1 MEIILKQWN
10 TTKNEEEHAIDI
22 QQYNKA
28 YAAAECNT
36 DNESCQQNTQRKE
49 EDAKCL
55 RTEWFHV
62 YKILKQAKQLNGIR
76 S

>member
-1 MEIILKQWN
+1 MGIILKQWN

-28 YAAAECNT
+28 YTAAECNT
-36 DNESCQQNTQRKE
+36 DNVSCQQNIQRKE

-55 RTEWFHV
+55 RTE
-62 YKILKQAKQLNGIR
+62 
-76 S
+76 